1 MDTRTVLT
9 LTLSGD
15 VFDYTPAVKTAL
27 ERTFANITGVLPEQV
42 LVTIEAGSVVMG
54 VQVVRTIA
62 ATAGEEIDPRQK
74 RMLTR
79 RKQELIFLLILL

>member
-1 MDTRTVLT
+1 LVVVGAPA
-9 LTLSGD
+9 GD
-15 VFDYTPAVKTAL
+15 QLAAL
-27 ERTFANITGVLPEQV
+27 LK
-42 LVTIEAGSVVMG
+42 SVVMG